1 MASAGADAGAGVL
14 GVERAARASSEA
26 LRDEEWA
33 RFVARFRFVDE
44 ELLARRFGV
53 SARAARGR
61 VAKLVDARVLA
72 RSQVGRGPSLI
83 YLSPIGAR
91 RLGLGRRRTPRL
103 QHSRAHELAVVD
115 LVLTLEEAERVAGR
129 DGVILTEREC
139 RKHEAAQ
146 QRRYSV
152 TVHGAGEPQ
161 RRWPDVVLART
172 GRDTVAAYEL
182 EFSPKPSRRLRAIV
196 RGYRDAGHLHRAYF
210 IVESPALGVR
220 IARVARQE
228 GAARIVRVASWDH
241 APEAVQVQIERRVT
255 LVTDEPTAHSA
266 SAARSTASRA
276 GVG

>member
-1 MASAGADAGAGVL
+1 MGVL
-14 GVERAARASSEA
+14 GVARAARASSEA
-26 LRDEEWA
+26 LRDERWV

-61 VAKLVDARVLA
+61 IAKLVDAGVF
-72 RSQVGRGPSLI
+72 GRRQAGAGRSLI
-83 YLSPIGAR
+83 YLSPLGAR

-103 QHSRAHELAVVD
+103 QHSRAHELAVAD
-115 LVLTLEEAERVAGR
+115 LVLTLEEVERGAGR

-139 RKHEAAQ
+139 REREAAGQ
-146 QRRYSV
+146 ARYCV

-161 RRWPDVVLART
+161 RRWPDIVLARP

-210 IVESPALGVR
+210 IVESPALAVR
-220 IARVARQE
+220 IARLAQQE
-228 GAARIVRVASWDH
+228 GAARIVRVAAWDH
-241 APEAVQVQIERRVT
+241 ATEAIQAEIERRVA
-255 LVTDEPTAHSA
+255 LVTDEPPQLF
-266 SAARSTASRA
+266 AA
-276 GVG
+276 